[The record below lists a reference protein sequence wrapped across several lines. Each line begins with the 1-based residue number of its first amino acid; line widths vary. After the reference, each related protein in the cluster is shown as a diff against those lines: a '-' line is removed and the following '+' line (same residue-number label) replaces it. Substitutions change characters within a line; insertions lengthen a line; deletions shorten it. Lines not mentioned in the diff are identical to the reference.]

1 MAIMIHHQI
10 QRCLMKACVATLAC
24 ISLLSA
30 SAQSNGFLISGK
42 ILDQATQSPLAGAS
56 VFCQNTTIGVISNS
70 EGNFSIRLP
79 AGGYDLIVS
88 YTGYE
93 TFSQR
98 ISSDNAAAPL
108 TVELKKQD
116 KTMQEVAVVASNE
129 VVDGWAKYGKFF
141 LDNFI
146 GTTPNAAL
154 CKMENTDSLHFFY
167 SKKRNRL
174 KVLTNAELVIN
185 NNALG
190 YRIRY
195 QLDSFVHEYNE
206 GISTFTGY
214 PLYEEMNGNDS
225 QRLAWNTN
233 RAKTYNGSRVHFMRA
248 WYDSSLTT
256 QGFVIEKLTDSTAL
270 EGTPIA
276 NPFDTTFYHA
286 DSSDVEIDLKGR
298 FRIVYKNDLPDPHY
312 LAEYKLAPHTRVQIS
327 AININDAFIIEKN
340 GYFYEQGDV
349 LNIGYWA
356 WKKLA
361 DALPYDYIPPQ

>member
-195 QLDSFVHEYNE
+195 QLDSFVHEY
-206 GISTFTGY
+206 
-214 PLYEEMNGNDS
+214 
-225 QRLAWNTN
+225 
-233 RAKTYNGSRVHFMRA
+233 
-248 WYDSSLTT
+248 
-256 QGFVIEKLTDSTAL
+256 
-270 EGTPIA
+270 
-276 NPFDTTFYHA
+276 
-286 DSSDVEIDLKGR
+286 
-298 FRIVYKNDLPDPHY
+298 
-312 LAEYKLAPHTRVQIS
+312 
-327 AININDAFIIEKN
+327 
-340 GYFYEQGDV
+340 
-349 LNIGYWA
+349 
-356 WKKLA
+356 
-361 DALPYDYIPPQ
+361 